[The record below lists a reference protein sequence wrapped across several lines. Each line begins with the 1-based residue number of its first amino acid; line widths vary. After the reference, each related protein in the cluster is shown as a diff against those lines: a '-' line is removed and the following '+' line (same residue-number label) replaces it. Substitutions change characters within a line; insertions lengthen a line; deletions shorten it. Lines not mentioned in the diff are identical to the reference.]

1 MNILVVDDD
10 PFVRTTVG
18 RTLESMGHSVTVAEN
33 GDEGLGI
40 LLKGGPATVITDW
53 EMPGMGG
60 LELCRQIRNARLPR
74 YTYVIL
80 LTARRGKR
88 DVLDALSAGADDFM
102 VKPFDREELAIRLHA
117 AERILNLE
125 TQLSHANDELR
136 RLNEG
141 LLKKSRIDPLMEIGN
156 RLAFEEQVSEF
167 HQVCVDRGLP
177 YGIVM
182 CDVDN
187 FKRLNDRFGH
197 QYGDEVLR
205 RLAKAVRSTLRTEDA
220 AFRYGGEEILLL
232 LYRQGPEGARNAAE
246 RVRKK
251 VALLPLPMMD
261 AERHVTISCGVACY
275 PENYDAE
282 QGWKGLIRAADQ
294 ALYEAKRL
302 GRNRVAVARPS
313 GSDSK
318 TA

>member
-1 MNILVVDDD
+1 VNILVVDDD

-18 RTLESMGHSVTVAEN
+18 RALKSMGHSVTVAEN

-156 RLAFEEQVSEF
+156 RLAFEE
-167 HQVCVDRGLP
+167 
-177 YGIVM
+177 
-182 CDVDN
+182 
-187 FKRLNDRFGH
+187 H

-313 GSDSK
+313 SSDSK